1 MVLSVGCGNTA
12 DKKTAVK
19 SSPEEI
25 YASSQKAMEN
35 VKDLK
40 AKANMDMNLSMETTD
55 ESIPED
61 QRKMDLTMNMLMDM
75 IVHSEDKDNATMSM
89 KTKMDMGIAGENQ
102 TIDMDMYSVVEDG
115 VGTAYVNQLGQWYK
129 TTMDIS
135 NLEKQIPTD
144 ALDTYIKLAKS
155 SEVTETTK
163 VGDKDC
169 VAIKASFDGD
179 AMAEVLESM
188 GTADSLSSLG
198 MNASEVFDGFDM
210 TLYFGE
216 DDNYLY
222 KIDFDMTNMMEKIM
236 ESAVATED
244 VDCKFD
250 GSCKMSVEY
259 FDYGVEN
266 KVEVPQEAI
275 DNAVDGSDL
284 GL

>member
-1 MVLSVGCGNTA
+1 MCIR
-12 DKKTAVK
+12 D
-19 SSPEEI
+19 
-25 YASSQKAMEN
+25 
-35 VKDLK
+35 
-40 AKANMDMNLSMETTD
+40 
-55 ESIPED
+55 
-61 QRKMDLTMNMLMDM
+61 R
-75 IVHSEDKDNATMSM
+75 
-89 KTKMDMGIAGENQ
+89 
-102 TIDMDMYSVVEDG
+102 
-115 VGTAYVNQLGQWYK
+115 
-129 TTMDIS
+129 
-135 NLEKQIPTD
+135 
-144 ALDTYIKLAKS
+144 LDTYIKLAKS